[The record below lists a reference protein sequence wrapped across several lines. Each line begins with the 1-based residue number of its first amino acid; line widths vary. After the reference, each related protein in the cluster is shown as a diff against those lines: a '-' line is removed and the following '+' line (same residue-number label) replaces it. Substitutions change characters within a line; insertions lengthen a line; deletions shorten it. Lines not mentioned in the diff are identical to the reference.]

1 MANDFPKG
9 LVNIAV
15 AVDGSVHDKATL
27 NSTKKKEC
35 GFVRKPEER
44 TWKQGMVAKILVRWW
59 YCMDEWPPK
68 DYDYNHILK
77 KHGYREVPIAR
88 WEEEEEKDCGLRK
101 VYQLIQFPG
110 IFRDSKHTHLDFRP
124 REGCPSYNNLI
135 TKDENELKQMFVT
148 ALTNQIKQLKT
159 SDAPDE
165 TLMLKLEDM
174 LKNAT
179 YALNTY
185 GTETPDTN
193 ADDQPLLSLKRQC
206 ETSPADEKRSR
217 PNSDSEDEEDDAP
230 LLRQST
236 DDDTPRLTKS
246 SPKREDDSDKDSDG
260 DDTPHPN
267 KRSPK
272 REDESDDD
280 PVRSP
285 QKEIAMREDDDSDD
299 DIPLNSVPK
308 DDSNSPRQN
317 KADKEDEMED
327 KMEDDD
333 DSEDAP
339 LI

>member
-1 MANDFPKG
+1 
-9 LVNIAV
+9 
-15 AVDGSVHDKATL
+15 
-27 NSTKKKEC
+27 
-35 GFVRKPEER
+35 VRKPEER

-59 YCMDEWPPK
+59 YCMDDWPPK

-88 WEEEEEKDCGLRK
+88 WEEEEEKDRGLRK
-101 VYQLIQFPG
+101 VYQLGQFPG

-148 ALTNQIKQLKT
+148 ALTNQIKALKT
-159 SDAPDE
+159 SSAPDE

-185 GTETPDTN
+185 GTETPDAN
-193 ADDQPLLSLKRQC
+193 ADDQPLISLKRQC
-206 ETSPADEKRSR
+206 ETTPAEKRSR
-217 PNSDSEDEEDDAP
+217 PNSDSEDEEEDDAP
-230 LLRQST
+230 LVRQNE
-236 DDDTPRLTKS
+236 DDDTPHPTKS
-246 SPKREDDSDKDSDG
+246 SPKREDDSDDDSDG

-272 REDESDDD
+272 REDGDGTL
-280 PVRSP
+280 RSP
-285 QKEIAMREDDDSDD
+285 QKESPKREDDDSDD
-299 DIPLNSVPK
+299 IPLNC
-308 DDSNSPRQN
+308 SNSPRQN
-317 KADKEDEMED
+317 KADKEDDEM
-327 KMEDDD
+327 KDDD

-339 LI
+339 LV